1 MKNLCL
7 LLFFVVFSSA
17 IIAQNTGKSLWSEQ
31 SPAAIRNIKD
41 GKVITVKEYSL
52 FQLNVNDFRVLA
64 AEFPHENSV
73 QNGAA
78 APYILELPAPD
89 GSFWKFA
96 VVESPVM
103 EDGLAEQYPMIK
115 TYYGQGIENNV
126 SVIRFDVTP
135 QGFHAQVLSPEGS
148 WYIDPYA
155 MSTTEYYMSYFK
167 KNLLVSAEKSA
178 AATCAVE
185 IDPDIAEEITFLRE
199 QFDWV
204 ASGEQ
209 LRTYRTAIA
218 ATGEYTTFHGGT
230 VELGLAA
237 IVTALNRVTGIY
249 ELEVAVRMILIANNN
264 LIVYTNASTDPYTN
278 NNGSTMLTQNV
289 NNLNTVIGNANFDVG
304 HVFSTGGG
312 GIAGLGVICG
322 NSKARGVTG
331 LPSPIGD
338 PFYVDYVAHEMG
350 HQFGG
355 NHTFNGSSGSC
366 SGGNRNAS
374 TAYEPGSGTTIMAY
388 AGICSGQNTQ
398 NFSDPY
404 FHGLSLDEII
414 AFTTAGGGNN
424 CPVTTA
430 TNNLAPVVSVPA
442 GGFTIPKSTPF
453 ALTGSATDGNNDTL
467 SYCWE
472 QFDLGAAGSPNAPV
486 GNAPIFRSFNPVMTP
501 TRYFPKLSNVINNT
515 QIMGEI
521 LPSYARTLT
530 FRLTARDNKALA
542 GGTGKAT
549 IQFSVTDAAGPFLV
563 TFPNTAMSL
572 DGSTTQTITW
582 DVANTSASP
591 VNCQNVKISLSTD
604 GGLTFPTVILAST
617 PNDGAEQ
624 ITLPNLP
631 TTTARIKIEAVGNI
645 FYDMSNANFTIVDN
659 PVPVEMV
666 SFKANTSGNIVTLE
680 WTTATEV
687 NNAGFAV
694 ERSEDNISFS
704 KVGFVQ
710 GKGTTQEYQNYFY
723 SDNVS
728 GAGKYYYRLRQTD
741 FDGTEDISV
750 VVEAEI
756 STPDEYVLAQN
767 YPNPFNPSTT
777 ISFALPQSSA
787 IILTLYNAAGETVR
801 EIAKGQYE
809 AGYHSLVVNASDLS
823 SGVYTY
829 SMKASSSDGKVFSSV
844 KKLVLMK

>member
-1 MKNLCL
+1 MKIFRLVL
-7 LLFFVVFSSA
+7 VSVFF
-17 IIAQNTGKSLWSEQ
+17 T
-31 SPAAIRNIKD
+31 
-41 GKVITVKEYSL
+41 
-52 FQLNVNDFRVLA
+52 FQLFATPTGNTLWKAANNIDVKNIQGQKYIAPAQFGLYRLNLNEFRTLSLS
-64 AEFPHENSV
+64 FPHELNV
-73 QNGAA
+73 QNGVA
-78 APYILELPAPD
+78 APYIIELPAPD
-89 GSFWKFA
+89 GTFWKFS

-103 EDGLAEQYPMIK
+103 EGSLAERFPMIK
-115 TYYGQGIENNV
+115 TYYGQGIVNNV
-126 SVIRFDVTP
+126 SVLRFDVTP
-135 QGFHAQVLSPEGS
+135 QGFHAQVLSPEGN
-148 WYIDPYA
+148 WYIDPYS
-155 MSTTEYYMSYFK
+155 MSTTEFYMSYFK
-167 KNLLVSAEKSA
+167 RDLRVTPERMSE
-178 AATCAVE
+178 ATCTVE
-185 IDPDIAEEITFLRE
+185 IDPDIAEEITFLRTH
-199 QFDWV
+199 FDWV

-230 VELGLAA
+230 VQLGLAA

-249 ELEVAVRMILIANNN
+249 ELEVSVRMVLIANND

-322 NSKARGVTG
+322 SSKARGVTG

-366 SGGNRNAS
+366 SGGNRNGS

-414 AFTTAGGGNN
+414 AFTTQGGGNN
-424 CPVTTA
+424 CPVTTP
-430 TNNLAPVVSVPA
+430 TNNLAPVVSVPT

-467 SYCWE
+467 TYCWE
-472 QFDLGAAGSPNAPV
+472 QFDLGPAGAPNSPS
-486 GNAPIFRSFNPVMTP
+486 GNAPIFRSFKPVTTP
-501 TRYFPKLSNVINNT
+501 TRYFPKIQDVISNT

-521 LPSYARTLT
+521 LPSYARNLT

-549 IQFSVTDAAGPFLV
+549 VQFSVSDAAGPFLV

-572 DGSTTQTITW
+572 DGGTTQTIQW
-582 DVANTSASP
+582 DVANTNASP
-591 VNCQNVKISLSTD
+591 VNCANVKILLSTD

-631 TTTARIKIEAVGNI
+631 TTAARIKIEAVGNI

-659 PVPVEMV
+659 PVPVELV
-666 SFKANTSGNIVTLE
+666 SFKANTSANAVTLE

-687 NNAGFAV
+687 NNAGFSI
-694 ERSEDNISFS
+694 ERSSDNISFAS
-704 KVGFVQ
+704 VGFVE
-710 GKGTTQEYQNYFY
+710 GRGTTQEIHQY
-723 SDNVS
+723 SFTDRVAGS
-728 GAGKYYYRLRQTD
+728 GTYYYRLRQKD
-741 FDGTEDISV
+741 YDGSEETSV
-750 VVEAEI
+750 TIQAGITAPEEF
-756 STPDEYVLAQN
+756 VLAQN

-777 ISFALPQSSA
+777 ISFALPKASSV
-787 IILTLYNAAGETVR
+787 TVSLYNAAGELVR
-801 EIAKGQYE
+801 VIANGEYE
-809 AGYHSLVVNASDLS
+809 AGYHALMLNAADLA

-829 SMKASSSDGKVFSSV
+829 SMKASGTDGKVFSSV

>member
-1 MKNLCL
+1 MKKSLIL
-7 LLFFVVFSSA
+7 LLISFFA
-17 IIAQNTGKSLWSEQ
+17 IDTFAGDTGKSLWSQEAN
-31 SPAAIRNIKD
+31 SGTRNIQK
-41 GKVITVKEYSL
+41 GKEITAKEFSFL
-52 FQLNVNDFRVLA
+52 KLDLAQFRTLA
-64 AEFPHENSV
+64 QSFPHESAV
-73 QNGAA
+73 QNGMA
-78 APYILELPAPD
+78 APYIIELPAPD
-89 GSFWKFA
+89 GTFWKFS

-103 EDGLAEQYPMIK
+103 EQSLAERFPMIK
-115 TYYGQGIENNV
+115 TYYGQGIVNNV
-126 SVIRFDVTP
+126 SVLRFDVTP
-135 QGFHAQVLSPEGS
+135 QGFHAQVLSPEGA
-148 WYIDPYA
+148 WYIDPYS
-155 MSTTEYYMSYFK
+155 MTTTEFYMSYYK
-167 KNLLVSAEKSA
+167 TSLQVSPERINA
-178 AATCAVE
+178 ASCAVE
-185 IDPDIAEEITFLRE
+185 IDPDIAEEITFLRTH
-199 QFDWV
+199 FDWV

-230 VELGLAA
+230 VQLGLAA

-249 ELEVAVRMILIANNN
+249 ELEVSVRMVLIANND

-322 NSKARGVTG
+322 SSKARGVTG

-366 SGGNRNAS
+366 SGGNRNGS

-414 AFTTAGGGNN
+414 AFTTQGGGNN
-424 CPVTTA
+424 CPVTTP
-430 TNNLAPVVSVPA
+430 TNNLAPVVSVPT

-467 SYCWE
+467 TYCWE
-472 QFDLGAAGSPNAPV
+472 QFDLGPAGAPNSPS
-486 GNAPIFRSFNPVMTP
+486 GNAPIFRSFKPVTTP
-501 TRYFPKLSNVINNT
+501 TRYFPKIQDVISNT

-521 LPSYARTLT
+521 LPSYARNLT

-549 IQFSVTDAAGPFLV
+549 VQFSVSDAAGPFLV
-563 TFPNTAMSL
+563 TFPNTVMSL
-572 DGSTTQTITW
+572 DGGTTQTIQW
-582 DVANTSASP
+582 DVANTNASP
-591 VNCQNVKISLSTD
+591 VNCANVKILLSTD
-604 GGLTFPTVILAST
+604 GGLTFPTIILAST

-631 TTTARIKIEAVGNI
+631 TTAARIKIEAVGNI

-659 PVPVEMV
+659 PVPVELV
-666 SFKANTSGNIVTLE
+666 SFKANTSANAVTLE

-687 NNAGFAV
+687 NNAGFSI
-694 ERSEDNISFS
+694 ERSSDNISFAS
-704 KVGFVQ
+704 VGFVE
-710 GKGTTQEYQNYFY
+710 GRGTTQEIHQY
-723 SDNVS
+723 SFTDRVAGS
-728 GAGKYYYRLRQTD
+728 GTYYYRLRQKD
-741 FDGTEDISV
+741 YDGSEETSV
-750 VVEAEI
+750 TIQAGITAPEEF
-756 STPDEYVLAQN
+756 VLAQN

-777 ISFALPQSSA
+777 ISFALPKASSV
-787 IILTLYNAAGETVR
+787 TVSLYNAAGELVR
-801 EIAKGQYE
+801 VIANGEYE
-809 AGYHSLVVNASDLS
+809 AGYHALMLNAADLA

-829 SMKASSSDGKVFSSV
+829 SMKASGTDGKSFSSV